1 MADARERASKNA
13 SGDRESTSARPTRLR
28 VMRADVQ
35 DLLRSPRRSRPKKQQ
50 EEKFELARYDCA
62 FQDEGEGSRDFAPP
76 DLVWG
81 KVRSHPWWPGQVFD
95 PADASEVALQHRRPG
110 APLVAYFWDRTFAW
124 NDASVLLPFRSNFTR
139 FSAQS
144 TMSGFVS
151 SVDTALQE
159 VGRRVEVSLSCSCFG
174 STISTKQEVENS
186 GVRHGAYGAV
196 VDSRYLRDA
205 FNCKTF
211 LDYISALGKRPLAGA
226 DLLDLATAKAQLRAF
241 NRARGP
247 RGLPEFVLFQGIE
260 DVADAVPNTRKRMH
274 KNNEND
280 VLSKEKKSRL
290 AGSSSRRSEA
300 LLEVADEE
308 VMYVSSRGATD
319 EDATGKENNSKRTKS
334 SAKKK
339 TDMSKHSDRHEIA
352 VAVGGSRTP
361 ANNANAV
368 LRKEKKMR
376 LAESSL
382 LRSDA
387 LLEVADEEVMYVPSR
402 GATGEDAMGKGNNS
416 KCTKSLAKKKT
427 DMSKH
432 SDRREIAAAVGG
444 SRTPANNANDVLRKE
459 KKMRLAGSSSLRSDA
474 LLEVADEEV
483 MYVPSRGATDEDAT
497 GKGNNSKRTKS
508 SAKKKTDMFK
518 HSDRCERSAAVGGSR
533 TPAKN
538 ESVRT
543 LRSMSMKEDALEGL
557 KKLVKDGGGETSKGN
572 SKDAPL
578 LKENKLRHSAARKK
592 DKITED
598 EDGLGDGSTKDSTS
612 PGKTSSGRT
621 ENSVSKRLL
630 ISEHG
635 RKKKKLSELMA
646 ETDRPNS
653 APYNKNKT
661 RGTHLH
667 VSSVKAEDPDRD
679 SKDTSTTRKRK
690 KLNTLGDLS
699 PQSQPI
705 SRKKSTKVG
714 ELMTKASGRTS
725 RTPPAVKANG
735 TTSQTKLHSAKHKH
749 LRASVKSPRPA
760 KLNQGKKDAITDQS
774 LSCGE
779 MLMQL
784 SLAACD
790 LKRRAKIAPTSVN
803 FFTGFRRNSNV
814 SSCDVDKELPEKA
827 DDTESTPSEQPIADH
842 MQDEYWADILINV
855 EEPLSTLKKKDDSK
869 KRSSKKAHQVKKLL
883 TNSSVAL
890 ASAGKS
896 RSGNKQD
903 TENGEQPKD
912 GSKLFVVD
920 GSQLNAG
927 TKSAE
932 EFETSLLAG
941 LVLHFSRPSAVPSL
955 RDLIKIFSQYGPV
968 KEAKADIANNANS
981 AQVIFKRRMD
991 AEAAF
996 AGAGKISALGPAL
1009 DSFRL
1014 TDFPAAASENGPSC
1028 GASKSE

>member
-1 MADARERASKNA
+1 MVDARDRA
-13 SGDRESTSARPTRLR
+13 SGDRESTSVRPTRLR
-28 VMRADVQ
+28 VLRADVQ
-35 DLLRSPRRSRPKKQQ
+35 GLLRSPRRSRPKKQE

-76 DLVWG
+76 DLVWA

-95 PADASEVALQHRRPG
+95 PADASDVALQHRRPG

-124 NDASVLLPFRSNFTR
+124 NDASALLPFRSNFTR

-151 SVDTALQE
+151 AVDAALQE
-159 VGRRVEVSLSCSCFG
+159 VGRRVELGLSCSCFG

-196 VDSRYLRDA
+196 VDSGYMRDA

-241 NRARGP
+241 NRTRGP
-247 RGLPEFVLFQGIE
+247 RSLPEFVLFQGID
-260 DVADAVPNTRKRMH
+260 DVADAVPNTKRKRMH
-274 KNNEND
+274 KSNEND

-290 AGSSSRRSEA
+290 AGSSSRRS
-300 LLEVADEE
+300 
-308 VMYVSSRGATD
+308 
-319 EDATGKENNSKRTKS
+319 
-334 SAKKK
+334 
-339 TDMSKHSDRHEIA
+339 
-352 VAVGGSRTP
+352 
-361 ANNANAV
+361 
-368 LRKEKKMR
+368 
-376 LAESSL
+376 
-382 LRSDA
+382 DA
-387 LLEVADEEVMYVPSR
+387 LLQVADEEVMYVPSR
-402 GATGEDAMGKGNNS
+402 GATNEDATAKGNNS
-416 KCTKSLAKKKT
+416 KRTRNSAKKKT

-432 SDRREIAAAVGG
+432 SDRCERAASVGG
-444 SRTPANNANDVLRKE
+444 SRTPANDAVDNVLNGNK
-459 KKMRLAGSSSLRSDA
+459 SL
-474 LLEVADEEV
+474 
-483 MYVPSRGATDEDAT
+483 
-497 GKGNNSKRTKS
+497 
-508 SAKKKTDMFK
+508 
-518 HSDRCERSAAVGGSR
+518 
-533 TPAKN
+533 
-538 ESVRT
+538 RT
-543 LRSMSMKEDALEGL
+543 LRSMSKKEDALEGL
-557 KKLVKDGGGETSKGN
+557 KKLGKDGGGETSTGN

-578 LKENKLRHSAARKK
+578 LKENKLRHSAACKK

-646 ETDRPNS
+646 ETERPNS
-653 APYNKNKT
+653 ASYSKNKT
-661 RGTHLH
+661 RGTHLY
-667 VSSVKAEDPDRD
+667 VSAVKAEDPDRD
-679 SKDTSTTRKRK
+679 SKGTSTTRKRK
-690 KLNTLGDLS
+690 KLNSLGDLS

-725 RTPPAVKANG
+725 RTPHAVKAND
-735 TTSQTKLHSAKHKH
+735 TTSQTKLHSAKHRH

-760 KLNQGKKDAITDQS
+760 KLNQVKKDAITDKS

-790 LKRRAKIAPTSVN
+790 LKRKEKIAPTSVS

-842 MQDEYWADILINV
+842 MQDDFWADILINV
-855 EEPLSTLKKKDDSK
+855 EEPLSSLKKKDGSK
-869 KRSSKKAHQVKKLL
+869 KRSSKKTHQVKKLL
-883 TNSSVAL
+883 NNPSVAL

-912 GSKLFVVD
+912 ESKLFVVD

-932 EFETSLLAG
+932 EFENSLLAG
-941 LVLHFSRPSAVPSL
+941 LVLHFSRPSAVPS
-955 RDLIKIFSQYGPV
+955 RSDLIKIFSQYGPV
-968 KEAKADIANNANS
+968 KEAKAGIANNANS

-1009 DSFRL
+1009 DSFRI
-1014 TDFPAAASENGPSC
+1014 TDFPAAASEKEPAR